1 MKKIIIEFFKQNWI
15 ILFTALAILLFEH
28 VAVAVTSG
36 AFYIQK
42 PWILFYQILLI
53 ISILY
58 ALKTQFSRFIVS
70 IVILVLYAFVDLI
83 FIIIYEMTGQIFDY
97 TMLELKND
105 AFGILESLP
114 INVSYFFVC
123 AILISAFII
132 FGGRYLRVYEKRVYK
147 FNRNIVV
154 KLGTIVMAGALLYLS
169 ISSQVSYRNY
179 YDEMLYSNTDN
190 TYKKMG
196 ITSNFISQMYEASTK
211 KNDKEM
217 DGLELTSY
225 LYDDNQIKLSNFKEN
240 YDKKYNVITILC
252 ESFEWMSFIADEKA
266 FPNGLKL
273 KDPTGQGRSQRELS
287 QELFPNLHRFMSD
300 STVFANFHSKEK
312 TDISENYSY
321 LGVYPT
327 ASITNYD
334 FAQNTISL
342 SMANTLKA
350 LDKNIKCNIF
360 HNGTNSF
367 YNREI
372 YERTVGFDNFY
383 AYNELLKKDNFTDCI
398 ANGERNLDSELISCF
413 ADEIMPI
420 DSRFYSYIITITG
433 HGQYSY
439 RKSLEP
445 YYDKLS
451 EYGISF
457 DKTKDFTDIDNAFI
471 TYAAT
476 SLEVDKMIG
485 CLYDELEERG
495 LLDKTVITLF
505 GDHNCYYQGLS
516 NYVKKLPENF
526 KDQSYDYPFLYNVPC
541 IMRVPGLQGRVVNK
555 YSTTSDIVPSIYDA
569 LGINIYGNL
578 LYGNSIYSRE
588 ESILYSRAYNFFMT
602 GDAIYTSLNNFKY
615 QNKNVDMYD
624 LTNKTS
630 RLVNKI
636 KHIDQVFY
644 NDYFAHEA
652 DASLNAPVK
661 TYGQYYAYKMKGLN
675 LKK

>member
-70 IVILVLYAFVDLI
+70 IVVLVLYAFVDLI

-114 INVSYFFVC
+114 INVIYFFVC

-147 FNRNIVV
+147 FNRNLVV

-217 DGLELTSY
+217 DELELTSY

-350 LDKNIKCNIF
+350 LDKDIKCNIF

-439 RKSLEP
+439 RKSLGP

-526 KDQSYDYPFLYNVPC
+526 HFIADGYSAYPLAAQQFFREFGDKFKFDITQVIGLTNDDEVSRVFRPYKQMIERLNRTYKVSYRPTNGFDN
-541 IMRVPGLQGRVVNK
+541 IDGAN
-555 YSTTSDIVPSIYDA
+555 YDLA
-569 LGINIYGNL
+569 LWVAY
-578 LYGNSIYSRE
+578 
-588 ESILYSRAYNFFMT
+588 YNFLRPHKHA
-602 GDAIYTSLNNFKY
+602 GCKVLNKVEMLEGAENMPGKWQLLIF
-615 QNKNVDMYD
+615 
-624 LTNKTS
+624 L
-630 RLVNKI
+630 
-636 KHIDQVFY
+636 
-644 NDYFAHEA
+644 
-652 DASLNAPVK
+652 
-661 TYGQYYAYKMKGLN
+661 GQQTILN
-675 LKK
+675 LQNQASA